1 MSDLRNPGT
10 GGMGTGTGIGQP
22 QGIPRAAPAPQPGGL
37 RPPVQPGVGIRP
49 PVGAPPPAIQPRPAG
64 MQPAPRPPQPADD
77 SIALVEDLDEVTPT
91 AVVSPN
97 AAALPASKIK
107 FGPDLGHK
115 KHDWK
120 RKPHVT
126 GTGAC
131 RVKSFH
137 GKYSEQGVEHMDDT
151 INEWLDE
158 HPEVEVK
165 LVTQTVHVFEGKIR
179 EPALVLN
186 VWY

>member
-1 MSDLRNPGT
+1 
-10 GGMGTGTGIGQP
+10 MGAP
-22 QGIPRAAPAPQPGGL
+22 VAPAARPGIA
-37 RPPVQPGVGIRP
+37 PMPTIRP
-49 PVGAPPPAIQPRPAG
+49 ASHVNDEPISLDDDELTELVEETPKPAIGAPIGTPAASP
-64 MQPAPRPPQPADD
+64 
-77 SIALVEDLDEVTPT
+77 TP
-91 AVVSPN
+91 V
-97 AAALPASKIK
+97 SKIK
-107 FGPDLGHK
+107 FGPDVGHK

-137 GKYSEQGVEHMDDT
+137 GKYSEQGVEHMDDM
-151 INEWLDE
+151 INEWLDD